1 MYSNGKVKTDYV
13 IVVLIALQGDMAIVP
28 IHLVVKFLTVTARH
42 FVHPSLLVGIP
53 AHRLF
58 GAFIRRQARNP
69 VQFPLELALIDGVEP
84 VVVIMVSDAN
94 YQVHV

>member
-13 IVVLIALQGDMAIVP
+13 IVVLFALQGDMAIVP

-42 FVHPSLLVGIP
+42 FVHPSFVVVIP
-53 AHRLF
+53 AHLLIN
-58 GAFIRRQARNP
+58 AFIMRQARNP

-84 VVVIMVSDAN
+84 VVVLMVSDTD
-94 YQVHV
+94 YQVYV